1 MKILQLGKFYPV
13 LGGVEKVM
21 FDLTVGLSETGL
33 SEKGL
38 SETGFSEVGLSKV
51 GLSEVGLSK
60 EGLSEAGLSEVGL
73 SEEGVECD
81 MMCAASDGRRRRG
94 TEVIRL
100 NPHGRILCHRT
111 LTEAAKTTIA
121 PSMVTRLRRIAKD
134 YDIIHIHHPDPMA
147 AMALRL
153 SGYKGK
159 VVLHWHSDI
168 LSQKALLRFYLPIQ
182 NWLIKRADTIVG
194 TTPVYLAESPY
205 LQGVQEKCRC
215 IPIGIEPVISD
226 SAREQEIRNEYS
238 GRRIIFSLGR
248 LVEYKGYRYLIE
260 AAKYLDDS
268 FMILI
273 GGGGPL
279 RESLQREIDE
289 LGVGRRVKLLGK
301 VPQEDLASYYGACE
315 LFCMSS
321 VMKTEA
327 FGIVQIEAFS
337 TGKEVPGKG
346 GNGYWLNKQKFS
358 FGDVRMDAMLNLC
371 NAFCGYKA
379 EGRFWNPSLY
389 AGLGFAWTF
398 DEPGNGK
405 SRSHEVSASIG
416 TSNDFRLSDAWAVN
430 LDVRG
435 MFVNDRFDGEM
446 GHRWGEGVLSA
457 TIGLTYNIAPRG
469 WNKSKTVVKTVNN
482 NIADFQ
488 KALSESETE
497 RIRLEKELA
506 ELRAQPQVV
515 EKQTTVAAPYFVIFE
530 INKSKLNK
538 ASRVNLGMLAEIIK
552 ANNIKYIVTGYADAA
567 TGNKKINDRLSRNR
581 AQAVY
586 DCLTKEFGVP
596 ADLLE
601 LDFKGGVDNMFYD
614 DPALSR
620 AVITKA
626 K

>member
-21 FDLTVGLSETGL
+21 FDLTVGLSEVGL
-33 SEKGL
+33 
-38 SETGFSEVGLSKV
+38 SEVGLSEV
-51 GLSEVGLSK
+51 GLSETGLSEVGLSK
-60 EGLSEAGLSEVGL
+60 EGLSEAGLSET
-73 SEEGVECD
+73 GVECD
-81 MMCAASDGRRRRG
+81 MMCAGSDGRG

-111 LTEAAKTTIA
+111 LIEAAKTTIA

-215 IPIGIEPVISD
+215 LPIGIEPVISD

-327 FGIVQIEAFS
+327 FGIVQIEAMS
-337 TGKEVPGKG
+337 AGRPVVATKIPESGVSWVNEDGVSGINVAPRDSKAIAKAILTITDNEATWK
-346 GNGYWLNKQKFS
+346 KFS
-358 FGDVRMDAMLNLC
+358 AGAAKRFAENFTKEKMISKCLNIYAETLSSRF
-371 NAFCGYKA
+371 AH
-379 EGRFWNPSLY
+379 EGR
-389 AGLGFAWTF
+389 
-398 DEPGNGK
+398 
-405 SRSHEVSASIG
+405 
-416 TSNDFRLSDAWAVN
+416 
-430 LDVRG
+430 
-435 MFVNDRFDGEM
+435 
-446 GHRWGEGVLSA
+446 
-457 TIGLTYNIAPRG
+457 
-469 WNKSKTVVKTVNN
+469 
-482 NIADFQ
+482 
-488 KALSESETE
+488 
-497 RIRLEKELA
+497 
-506 ELRAQPQVV
+506 LRV
-515 EKQTTVAAPYFVIFE
+515 
-530 INKSKLNK
+530 
-538 ASRVNLGMLAEIIK
+538 
-552 ANNIKYIVTGYADAA
+552 
-567 TGNKKINDRLSRNR
+567 
-581 AQAVY
+581 
-586 DCLTKEFGVP
+586 
-596 ADLLE
+596 
-601 LDFKGGVDNMFYD
+601 
-614 DPALSR
+614 
-620 AVITKA
+620 
-626 K
+626 

>member
-21 FDLTVGLSETGL
+21 FDLTVGLSEEGL
-33 SEKGL
+33 SKEGL
-38 SETGFSEVGLSKV
+38 SETGLSEV
-51 GLSEVGLSK
+51 GLSEVGLSE
-60 EGLSEAGLSEVGL
+60 EGLSEVGLSEVGLSEEGLSETGL

-81 MMCAASDGRRRRG
+81 MMCAASDGRRRG

-111 LTEAAKTTIA
+111 LIEAAKTTIA

-289 LGVGRRVKLLGK
+289 LGVGSRVKLLGK

-327 FGIVQIEAFS
+327 FGIVQIEAMS
-337 TGKEVPGKG
+337 AGRPVVATKIPESGVSWVNEDGVSGINVAPRDSKAIAEAILTITDNEATWK
-346 GNGYWLNKQKFS
+346 KFS
-358 FGDVRMDAMLNLC
+358 AGAAKRF
-371 NAFCGYKA
+371 A
-379 EGRFWNPSLY
+379 ENF
-389 AGLGFAWTF
+389 
-398 DEPGNGK
+398 
-405 SRSHEVSASIG
+405 
-416 TSNDFRLSDAWAVN
+416 
-430 LDVRG
+430 
-435 MFVNDRFDGEM
+435 
-446 GHRWGEGVLSA
+446 
-457 TIGLTYNIAPRG
+457 
-469 WNKSKTVVKTVNN
+469 
-482 NIADFQ
+482 
-488 KALSESETE
+488 
-497 RIRLEKELA
+497 
-506 ELRAQPQVV
+506 
-515 EKQTTVAAPYFVIFE
+515 
-530 INKSKLNK
+530 
-538 ASRVNLGMLAEIIK
+538 
-552 ANNIKYIVTGYADAA
+552 
-567 TGNKKINDRLSRNR
+567 
-581 AQAVY
+581 
-586 DCLTKEFGVP
+586 TKEKMISKCLNIY
-596 ADLLE
+596 AE
-601 LDFKGGVDNMFYD
+601 T
-614 DPALSR
+614 LSLH
-620 AVITKA
+620 
-626 K
+626 

>member
-21 FDLTVGLSETGL
+21 FDLTVGLSE
-33 SEKGL
+33 KGL
-38 SETGFSEVGLSKV
+38 SEVGLSK
-51 GLSEVGLSK
+51 EGLSK
-60 EGLSEAGLSEVGL
+60 EGLSEAGLSEEGL

-81 MMCAASDGRRRRG
+81 MMCAGSDGRG

-111 LTEAAKTTIA
+111 LIEAAKTTIA

-238 GRRIIFSLGR
+238 GRRIIFSLGMS
-248 LVEYKGYRYLIE
+248 VEYKGYRYLIE

-289 LGVGRRVKLLGK
+289 LGVERRVKLLGK

-327 FGIVQIEAFS
+327 FGIVQIEAMS
-337 TGKEVPGKG
+337 AGRPVVATKIPESGVSWVNEDGVSGINVAPRDSKAIAEAIRTITDNEATWK
-346 GNGYWLNKQKFS
+346 KFS
-358 FGDVRMDAMLNLC
+358 AGAAKRF
-371 NAFCGYKA
+371 A
-379 EGRFWNPSLY
+379 ENF
-389 AGLGFAWTF
+389 
-398 DEPGNGK
+398 
-405 SRSHEVSASIG
+405 
-416 TSNDFRLSDAWAVN
+416 
-430 LDVRG
+430 
-435 MFVNDRFDGEM
+435 
-446 GHRWGEGVLSA
+446 
-457 TIGLTYNIAPRG
+457 
-469 WNKSKTVVKTVNN
+469 
-482 NIADFQ
+482 
-488 KALSESETE
+488 
-497 RIRLEKELA
+497 
-506 ELRAQPQVV
+506 
-515 EKQTTVAAPYFVIFE
+515 
-530 INKSKLNK
+530 
-538 ASRVNLGMLAEIIK
+538 
-552 ANNIKYIVTGYADAA
+552 
-567 TGNKKINDRLSRNR
+567 
-581 AQAVY
+581 
-586 DCLTKEFGVP
+586 TKEKMISRCLNIY
-596 ADLLE
+596 AE
-601 LDFKGGVDNMFYD
+601 T
-614 DPALSR
+614 LSLH
-620 AVITKA
+620 
-626 K
+626 

>member
-33 SEKGL
+33 SETGL
-38 SETGFSEVGLSKV
+38 SEEGLSEEGLSEV
-51 GLSEVGLSK
+51 GLSEVGLS
-60 EGLSEAGLSEVGL
+60 EEGL

-81 MMCAASDGRRRRG
+81 MMCAASDGRRRG

-111 LTEAAKTTIA
+111 LIEAAKTMIA

-205 LQGVQEKCRC
+205 LQGVQKKCRC
-215 IPIGIEPVISD
+215 IPIGIEPIISD
-226 SAREQEIRNEYS
+226 SVREREIRNEYS

-289 LGVGRRVKLLGK
+289 LGVESRVKLLGK
-301 VPQEDLASYYGACE
+301 VPQEDLASYYGASE

-327 FGIVQIEAFS
+327 FGIVQIEAMS
-337 TGKEVPGKG
+337 AGRPVIATKIPESGVSWVNEDGISGINVAPRDSKAIAEAIRTITDNEATWK
-346 GNGYWLNKQKFS
+346 KFS
-358 FGDVRMDAMLNLC
+358 AGAAKRF
-371 NAFCGYKA
+371 A
-379 EGRFWNPSLY
+379 ENF
-389 AGLGFAWTF
+389 
-398 DEPGNGK
+398 
-405 SRSHEVSASIG
+405 
-416 TSNDFRLSDAWAVN
+416 
-430 LDVRG
+430 
-435 MFVNDRFDGEM
+435 
-446 GHRWGEGVLSA
+446 
-457 TIGLTYNIAPRG
+457 
-469 WNKSKTVVKTVNN
+469 
-482 NIADFQ
+482 
-488 KALSESETE
+488 
-497 RIRLEKELA
+497 
-506 ELRAQPQVV
+506 
-515 EKQTTVAAPYFVIFE
+515 
-530 INKSKLNK
+530 
-538 ASRVNLGMLAEIIK
+538 
-552 ANNIKYIVTGYADAA
+552 
-567 TGNKKINDRLSRNR
+567 
-581 AQAVY
+581 
-586 DCLTKEFGVP
+586 TKEKMI
-596 ADLLE
+596 ARCLNIYAE
-601 LDFKGGVDNMFYD
+601 T
-614 DPALSR
+614 LSLH
-620 AVITKA
+620 
-626 K
+626 

>member
-21 FDLTVGLSETGL
+21 FDLTVGLSEEGL
-33 SEKGL
+33 SE
-38 SETGFSEVGLSKV
+38 E
-51 GLSEVGLSK
+51 GLSK
-60 EGLSEAGLSEVGL
+60 EGLSETGLSEEGL

-81 MMCAASDGRRRRG
+81 MMCAASDGRRRR

-111 LTEAAKTTIA
+111 LIEAAKTTIA

-134 YDIIHIHHPDPMA
+134 YNIIHIHHPDPMA

-205 LQGVQEKCRC
+205 LQGVHEKCRC

-327 FGIVQIEAFS
+327 FGIVQIEAMS
-337 TGKEVPGKG
+337 VGRPVVATKIPESGVSWVNEDGVSGINVAPRDSKAIAKAILTITDNEATWK
-346 GNGYWLNKQKFS
+346 KFS
-358 FGDVRMDAMLNLC
+358 AGAAKRF
-371 NAFCGYKA
+371 A
-379 EGRFWNPSLY
+379 ENF
-389 AGLGFAWTF
+389 
-398 DEPGNGK
+398 
-405 SRSHEVSASIG
+405 
-416 TSNDFRLSDAWAVN
+416 
-430 LDVRG
+430 
-435 MFVNDRFDGEM
+435 
-446 GHRWGEGVLSA
+446 
-457 TIGLTYNIAPRG
+457 
-469 WNKSKTVVKTVNN
+469 
-482 NIADFQ
+482 
-488 KALSESETE
+488 
-497 RIRLEKELA
+497 
-506 ELRAQPQVV
+506 
-515 EKQTTVAAPYFVIFE
+515 
-530 INKSKLNK
+530 
-538 ASRVNLGMLAEIIK
+538 
-552 ANNIKYIVTGYADAA
+552 
-567 TGNKKINDRLSRNR
+567 
-581 AQAVY
+581 
-586 DCLTKEFGVP
+586 TKEKMISRCLNIY
-596 ADLLE
+596 AE
-601 LDFKGGVDNMFYD
+601 T
-614 DPALSR
+614 LSLH
-620 AVITKA
+620 
-626 K
+626 

>member
-21 FDLTVGLSETGL
+21 FDLTVGLSEEGL
-33 SEKGL
+33 SEEGL
-38 SETGFSEVGLSKV
+38 SEEGLSEEGLSEEGLSEEGLSEVGLSEVGFSEVGLSKV
-51 GLSEVGLSK
+51 GF
-60 EGLSEAGLSEVGL
+60 

-81 MMCAASDGRRRRG
+81 MMCAGSDGRG

-111 LTEAAKTTIA
+111 LIEAAKTTIA

-215 IPIGIEPVISD
+215 IPIGIEPINHQ
-226 SAREQEIRNEYS
+226 RQRKGREIRNEYS

-268 FMILI
+268 FMLLI

-289 LGVGRRVKLLGK
+289 LGVGSRVKLLGK

-327 FGIVQIEAFS
+327 FGIVQIEAMS
-337 TGKEVPGKG
+337 AGRPVVATKIPESGVSWVNEDGVSGINVAPRDSKAIAEAILTITDNEATWK
-346 GNGYWLNKQKFS
+346 KFS
-358 FGDVRMDAMLNLC
+358 AGAAKRF
-371 NAFCGYKA
+371 A
-379 EGRFWNPSLY
+379 ENF
-389 AGLGFAWTF
+389 
-398 DEPGNGK
+398 
-405 SRSHEVSASIG
+405 
-416 TSNDFRLSDAWAVN
+416 
-430 LDVRG
+430 
-435 MFVNDRFDGEM
+435 
-446 GHRWGEGVLSA
+446 
-457 TIGLTYNIAPRG
+457 
-469 WNKSKTVVKTVNN
+469 
-482 NIADFQ
+482 
-488 KALSESETE
+488 
-497 RIRLEKELA
+497 
-506 ELRAQPQVV
+506 
-515 EKQTTVAAPYFVIFE
+515 
-530 INKSKLNK
+530 
-538 ASRVNLGMLAEIIK
+538 
-552 ANNIKYIVTGYADAA
+552 
-567 TGNKKINDRLSRNR
+567 
-581 AQAVY
+581 
-586 DCLTKEFGVP
+586 TKEKMISKCLNIY
-596 ADLLE
+596 AE
-601 LDFKGGVDNMFYD
+601 T
-614 DPALSR
+614 LSLH
-620 AVITKA
+620 
-626 K
+626 

>member
-33 SEKGL
+33 SEEGLSEEGL
-38 SETGFSEVGLSKV
+38 SETGLSEV

-60 EGLSEAGLSEVGL
+60 EGLSKEGLSEAGL

-111 LTEAAKTTIA
+111 LIEAAKTTIA

-215 IPIGIEPVISD
+215 IPIGIEPIISD
-226 SAREQEIRNEYS
+226 SVREREIRNEYS

-268 FMILI
+268 FMLLI

-289 LGVGRRVKLLGK
+289 LGVGSRVKLLGK

-327 FGIVQIEAFS
+327 FGIVQIEAMS
-337 TGKEVPGKG
+337 AGRPVVATKIPESGVSWVNEDGVSGINVAPRDSKAIAEAILTITDNEATWK
-346 GNGYWLNKQKFS
+346 KFS
-358 FGDVRMDAMLNLC
+358 AGAAKRF
-371 NAFCGYKA
+371 A
-379 EGRFWNPSLY
+379 ENF
-389 AGLGFAWTF
+389 
-398 DEPGNGK
+398 
-405 SRSHEVSASIG
+405 
-416 TSNDFRLSDAWAVN
+416 
-430 LDVRG
+430 
-435 MFVNDRFDGEM
+435 
-446 GHRWGEGVLSA
+446 
-457 TIGLTYNIAPRG
+457 
-469 WNKSKTVVKTVNN
+469 
-482 NIADFQ
+482 
-488 KALSESETE
+488 
-497 RIRLEKELA
+497 
-506 ELRAQPQVV
+506 
-515 EKQTTVAAPYFVIFE
+515 
-530 INKSKLNK
+530 
-538 ASRVNLGMLAEIIK
+538 
-552 ANNIKYIVTGYADAA
+552 
-567 TGNKKINDRLSRNR
+567 
-581 AQAVY
+581 
-586 DCLTKEFGVP
+586 TKEKMISKCLNIY
-596 ADLLE
+596 AE
-601 LDFKGGVDNMFYD
+601 T
-614 DPALSR
+614 LSLH
-620 AVITKA
+620 
-626 K
+626 

>member
-33 SEKGL
+33 SE
-38 SETGFSEVGLSKV
+38 
-51 GLSEVGLSK
+51 
-60 EGLSEAGLSEVGL
+60 
-73 SEEGVECD
+73 EGVECD
-81 MMCAASDGRRRRG
+81 MMCAASDGRRG

-111 LTEAAKTTIA
+111 LIEAAKTTIA

-168 LSQKALLRFYLPIQ
+168 LSQKALLRFYLSIQ

-289 LGVGRRVKLLGK
+289 LGVGSRVKLLGK

-327 FGIVQIEAFS
+327 FGIVQIEAMS
-337 TGKEVPGKG
+337 AGRPVIATKIPESGVSWVNEDGVSGINVEPCDSKAIAEAIRTITDNEATWK
-346 GNGYWLNKQKFS
+346 KFS
-358 FGDVRMDAMLNLC
+358 AGAAKRF
-371 NAFCGYKA
+371 A
-379 EGRFWNPSLY
+379 ENF
-389 AGLGFAWTF
+389 
-398 DEPGNGK
+398 
-405 SRSHEVSASIG
+405 
-416 TSNDFRLSDAWAVN
+416 
-430 LDVRG
+430 
-435 MFVNDRFDGEM
+435 
-446 GHRWGEGVLSA
+446 
-457 TIGLTYNIAPRG
+457 
-469 WNKSKTVVKTVNN
+469 
-482 NIADFQ
+482 
-488 KALSESETE
+488 
-497 RIRLEKELA
+497 
-506 ELRAQPQVV
+506 
-515 EKQTTVAAPYFVIFE
+515 
-530 INKSKLNK
+530 
-538 ASRVNLGMLAEIIK
+538 
-552 ANNIKYIVTGYADAA
+552 
-567 TGNKKINDRLSRNR
+567 
-581 AQAVY
+581 
-586 DCLTKEFGVP
+586 TKEKMISKCLNIY
-596 ADLLE
+596 AE
-601 LDFKGGVDNMFYD
+601 T
-614 DPALSR
+614 LSLH
-620 AVITKA
+620 
-626 K
+626 

>member
-21 FDLTVGLSETGL
+21 FDLTVGLSEEGL
-33 SEKGL
+33 SE
-38 SETGFSEVGLSKV
+38 V
-51 GLSEVGLSK
+51 GLSEVGLSEVGLSEVGFSE
-60 EGLSEAGLSEVGL
+60 EGLSEEGFSEVGL
-73 SEEGVECD
+73 SETGLSEEEVECD
-81 MMCAASDGRRRRG
+81 MMCAGSDGRG

-111 LTEAAKTTIA
+111 LIEAAKTTIA

-327 FGIVQIEAFS
+327 FGIVQIEAMS
-337 TGKEVPGKG
+337 AGRPVVATKIPESGVSWVNEDGVSGINVAPRDSKAIAEAILTITDNEATWK
-346 GNGYWLNKQKFS
+346 KFS
-358 FGDVRMDAMLNLC
+358 AGAAKRF
-371 NAFCGYKA
+371 A
-379 EGRFWNPSLY
+379 ENF
-389 AGLGFAWTF
+389 
-398 DEPGNGK
+398 
-405 SRSHEVSASIG
+405 
-416 TSNDFRLSDAWAVN
+416 
-430 LDVRG
+430 
-435 MFVNDRFDGEM
+435 
-446 GHRWGEGVLSA
+446 
-457 TIGLTYNIAPRG
+457 
-469 WNKSKTVVKTVNN
+469 
-482 NIADFQ
+482 
-488 KALSESETE
+488 
-497 RIRLEKELA
+497 
-506 ELRAQPQVV
+506 
-515 EKQTTVAAPYFVIFE
+515 
-530 INKSKLNK
+530 
-538 ASRVNLGMLAEIIK
+538 
-552 ANNIKYIVTGYADAA
+552 
-567 TGNKKINDRLSRNR
+567 
-581 AQAVY
+581 
-586 DCLTKEFGVP
+586 TKEKMISKCLNIY
-596 ADLLE
+596 AE
-601 LDFKGGVDNMFYD
+601 T
-614 DPALSR
+614 LSLH
-620 AVITKA
+620 
-626 K
+626 

>member
-1 MKILQLGKFYPV
+1 MRILQLGKFYPV

-21 FDLTVGLSETGL
+21 FDLTVGLSKKGLSETGLSEAGL

-38 SETGFSEVGLSKV
+38 SEK
-51 GLSEVGLSK
+51 
-60 EGLSEAGLSEVGL
+60 GL

-81 MMCAASDGRRRRG
+81 MMCAGSDGRRR

-111 LTEAAKTTIA
+111 LIEAAKTTIA
-121 PSMVTRLRRIAKD
+121 PSMVTRLRRIAKN

-215 IPIGIEPVISD
+215 IPIGIDPVISD

-289 LGVGRRVKLLGK
+289 LGVGSRVKLLGK
-301 VPQEDLASYYGACE
+301 VPQEDLASYYGASE

-327 FGIVQIEAFS
+327 FGIVQIEAMS
-337 TGKEVPGKG
+337 AGRPVIATKIPESGVSWVNEDGVSGINVAPRDSKAIAEAIRTITDNETTWK
-346 GNGYWLNKQKFS
+346 KFS
-358 FGDVRMDAMLNLC
+358 AGA
-371 NAFCGYKA
+371 AK
-379 EGRFWNPSLY
+379 RF
-389 AGLGFAWTF
+389 
-398 DEPGNGK
+398 
-405 SRSHEVSASIG
+405 
-416 TSNDFRLSDAWAVN
+416 
-430 LDVRG
+430 
-435 MFVNDRFDGEM
+435 
-446 GHRWGEGVLSA
+446 
-457 TIGLTYNIAPRG
+457 
-469 WNKSKTVVKTVNN
+469 
-482 NIADFQ
+482 
-488 KALSESETE
+488 TE
-497 RIRLEKELA
+497 N
-506 ELRAQPQVV
+506 
-515 EKQTTVAAPYFVIFE
+515 F
-530 INKSKLNK
+530 
-538 ASRVNLGMLAEIIK
+538 
-552 ANNIKYIVTGYADAA
+552 
-567 TGNKKINDRLSRNR
+567 
-581 AQAVY
+581 
-586 DCLTKEFGVP
+586 TKEKMISRCLNIY
-596 ADLLE
+596 AE
-601 LDFKGGVDNMFYD
+601 T
-614 DPALSR
+614 LSLH
-620 AVITKA
+620 
-626 K
+626 

>member
-21 FDLTVGLSETGL
+21 FDLTVGLSEEGF
-33 SEKGL
+33 
-38 SETGFSEVGLSKV
+38 SETGAFGGGALGSGALGDGALGGGAFGGGVLGDGAFGGGTLGDGALGGGV
-51 GLSEVGLSK
+51 LGGGAFGDGALGGGAL
-60 EGLSEAGLSEVGL
+60 GG
-73 SEEGVECD
+73 GVECD
-81 MMCAASDGRRRRG
+81 MMCAGSDGRG

-111 LTEAAKTTIA
+111 LIEAAKTTIA

-226 SAREQEIRNEYS
+226 SAREQEIINEYS

-289 LGVGRRVKLLGK
+289 LGVGSRVKLLGK

-327 FGIVQIEAFS
+327 FGIVQIEAMS
-337 TGKEVPGKG
+337 AGRPVVATKIPESGVSWVNEDGVSGINVAPRDSKAIAKAILTITDNEATWK
-346 GNGYWLNKQKFS
+346 KFS
-358 FGDVRMDAMLNLC
+358 AGAAKRF
-371 NAFCGYKA
+371 A
-379 EGRFWNPSLY
+379 ENF
-389 AGLGFAWTF
+389 
-398 DEPGNGK
+398 
-405 SRSHEVSASIG
+405 
-416 TSNDFRLSDAWAVN
+416 
-430 LDVRG
+430 
-435 MFVNDRFDGEM
+435 
-446 GHRWGEGVLSA
+446 
-457 TIGLTYNIAPRG
+457 
-469 WNKSKTVVKTVNN
+469 
-482 NIADFQ
+482 
-488 KALSESETE
+488 
-497 RIRLEKELA
+497 
-506 ELRAQPQVV
+506 
-515 EKQTTVAAPYFVIFE
+515 
-530 INKSKLNK
+530 
-538 ASRVNLGMLAEIIK
+538 
-552 ANNIKYIVTGYADAA
+552 
-567 TGNKKINDRLSRNR
+567 
-581 AQAVY
+581 
-586 DCLTKEFGVP
+586 TKEKMISKCLNIY
-596 ADLLE
+596 AE
-601 LDFKGGVDNMFYD
+601 T
-614 DPALSR
+614 LSLH
-620 AVITKA
+620 
-626 K
+626 

>member
-13 LGGVEKVM
+13 RGGVEKVM
-21 FDLTVGLSETGL
+21 FDLTVGLSEV
-33 SEKGL
+33 
-38 SETGFSEVGLSKV
+38 GF
-51 GLSEVGLSK
+51 
-60 EGLSEAGLSEVGL
+60 

-81 MMCAASDGRRRRG
+81 MMCAGSDGRG

-111 LTEAAKTTIA
+111 LIEAAKTTIA

-134 YDIIHIHHPDPMA
+134 YNIIHIHHPDPMA

-268 FMILI
+268 YMILI

-279 RESLQREIDE
+279 REDLQNQIDE
-289 LGVGRRVKLLGK
+289 LGLGHRVKLLGK
-301 VPQEDLASYYGACE
+301 VPQEDLPSYYGACD

-327 FGIVQIEAFS
+327 FGIVQIEAMS
-337 TGKEVPGKG
+337 
-346 GNGYWLNKQKFS
+346 
-358 FGDVRMDAMLNLC
+358 
-371 NAFCGYKA
+371 
-379 EGRFWNPSLY
+379 EGRPLIATKIPASGVSWVNEDGVSGINVEPRDSKAIAEAVKSITKDEATWRRY
-389 AGLGFAWTF
+389 SDGARQRFAKYFT
-398 DEPGNGK
+398 K
-405 SRSHEVSASIG
+405 
-416 TSNDFRLSDAWAVN
+416 
-430 LDVRG
+430 
-435 MFVNDRFDGEM
+435 
-446 GHRWGEGVLSA
+446 
-457 TIGLTYNIAPRG
+457 
-469 WNKSKTVVKTVNN
+469 
-482 NIADFQ
+482 
-488 KALSESETE
+488 
-497 RIRLEKELA
+497 EK
-506 ELRAQPQVV
+506 
-515 EKQTTVAAPYFVIFE
+515 
-530 INKSKLNK
+530 
-538 ASRVNLGMLAEIIK
+538 MLI
-552 ANNIKYIVTGYADAA
+552 
-567 TGNKKINDRLSRNR
+567 
-581 AQAVY
+581 
-586 DCLTKEFGVP
+586 DCL
-596 ADLLE
+596 
-601 LDFKGGVDNMFYD
+601 
-614 DPALSR
+614 ALYTEILKSSR
-620 AVITKA
+620 
-626 K
+626 

>member
-21 FDLTVGLSETGL
+21 FDLTVGLSEEGL

-38 SETGFSEVGLSKV
+38 SEKGFSEVGLSKV
-51 GLSEVGLSK
+51 GLSE
-60 EGLSEAGLSEVGL
+60 EGLSEAGLSETGL

-81 MMCAASDGRRRRG
+81 MMCAGSDGRG

-111 LTEAAKTTIA
+111 LIEAAKTTIA

-268 FMILI
+268 HDPDRRWRPAAGEPPARDRRAWRRKTGQTAGQGSAGRPGILLRSLRTVLHEQRYED
-273 GGGGPL
+273 GGFRNSPDRGDVCGKTGG
-279 RESLQREIDE
+279 RHKDSGIRS
-289 LGVGRRVKLLGK
+289 LLGK
-301 VPQEDLASYYGACE
+301 RGRGLGN
-315 LFCMSS
+315 
-321 VMKTEA
+321 KRRT
-327 FGIVQIEAFS
+327 
-337 TGKEVPGKG
+337 TGQQGHRRGDPHHHR
-346 GNGYWLNKQKFS
+346 QR
-358 FGDVRMDAMLNLC
+358 GDVEKVQRGGGKTLRGELHKRKNDLKMLEYLC
-371 NAFCGYKA
+371 GNII
-379 EGRFWNPSLY
+379 
-389 AGLGFAWTF
+389 FAL
-398 DEPGNGK
+398 N
-405 SRSHEVSASIG
+405 SRSYQE
-416 TSNDFRLSDAWAVN
+416 
-430 LDVRG
+430 
-435 MFVNDRFDGEM
+435 
-446 GHRWGEGVLSA
+446 
-457 TIGLTYNIAPRG
+457 P
-469 WNKSKTVVKTVNN
+469 
-482 NIADFQ
+482 
-488 KALSESETE
+488 
-497 RIRLEKELA
+497 
-506 ELRAQPQVV
+506 
-515 EKQTTVAAPYFVIFE
+515 
-530 INKSKLNK
+530 
-538 ASRVNLGMLAEIIK
+538 
-552 ANNIKYIVTGYADAA
+552 
-567 TGNKKINDRLSRNR
+567 
-581 AQAVY
+581 
-586 DCLTKEFGVP
+586 
-596 ADLLE
+596 
-601 LDFKGGVDNMFYD
+601 
-614 DPALSR
+614 
-620 AVITKA
+620 
-626 K
+626 

>member
-21 FDLTVGLSETGL
+21 FDLTVGLSE
-33 SEKGL
+33 E
-38 SETGFSEVGLSKV
+38 
-51 GLSEVGLSK
+51 GLSK
-60 EGLSEAGLSEVGL
+60 EGLSETGLSEVGLSEEGFSEEGFSEVGLSEEGLSKKGLSETGLSEEGFSEVGLSEVGL

-81 MMCAASDGRRRRG
+81 MMCAGSDGRG

-111 LTEAAKTTIA
+111 LIEAAKTTIA

-327 FGIVQIEAFS
+327 FGIVQIEAMS
-337 TGKEVPGKG
+337 AGRPVVATKIPESGVSWVNEDGVSGINVEPCDSKAIAEAIRTITDNEATWK
-346 GNGYWLNKQKFS
+346 KFS
-358 FGDVRMDAMLNLC
+358 A
-371 NAFCGYKA
+371 
-379 EGRFWNPSLY
+379 GRQN
-389 AGLGFAWTF
+389 
-398 DEPGNGK
+398 
-405 SRSHEVSASIG
+405 
-416 TSNDFRLSDAWAVN
+416 
-430 LDVRG
+430 
-435 MFVNDRFDGEM
+435 
-446 GHRWGEGVLSA
+446 
-457 TIGLTYNIAPRG
+457 
-469 WNKSKTVVKTVNN
+469 
-482 NIADFQ
+482 
-488 KALSESETE
+488 
-497 RIRLEKELA
+497 
-506 ELRAQPQVV
+506 
-515 EKQTTVAAPYFVIFE
+515 
-530 INKSKLNK
+530 
-538 ASRVNLGMLAEIIK
+538 ASRR
-552 ANNIKYIVTGYADAA
+552 TSQ
-567 TGNKKINDRLSRNR
+567 KK
-581 AQAVY
+581 
-586 DCLTKEFGVP
+586 K
-596 ADLLE
+596 
-601 LDFKGGVDNMFYD
+601 
-614 DPALSR
+614 
-620 AVITKA
+620 
-626 K
+626 

>member
-33 SEKGL
+33 SK
-38 SETGFSEVGLSKV
+38 VGLSKV
-51 GLSEVGLSK
+51 GLSKEGLSE
-60 EGLSEAGLSEVGL
+60 EGLSEAGLSEVGLSEEGLSEEGLSEEGL

-81 MMCAASDGRRRRG
+81 MMCAASDGRRG

-111 LTEAAKTTIA
+111 LIEAAKTTIA

-289 LGVGRRVKLLGK
+289 LGVGSRVKLLGK

-327 FGIVQIEAFS
+327 FGIVQIEAMS
-337 TGKEVPGKG
+337 AGRPVIATKIPESGVSWVNEDGVSGINVEPCDSKAIAEAIRTITDNEATWK
-346 GNGYWLNKQKFS
+346 KFS
-358 FGDVRMDAMLNLC
+358 AGAAKRF
-371 NAFCGYKA
+371 A
-379 EGRFWNPSLY
+379 ENF
-389 AGLGFAWTF
+389 
-398 DEPGNGK
+398 
-405 SRSHEVSASIG
+405 
-416 TSNDFRLSDAWAVN
+416 
-430 LDVRG
+430 
-435 MFVNDRFDGEM
+435 
-446 GHRWGEGVLSA
+446 
-457 TIGLTYNIAPRG
+457 
-469 WNKSKTVVKTVNN
+469 
-482 NIADFQ
+482 
-488 KALSESETE
+488 
-497 RIRLEKELA
+497 
-506 ELRAQPQVV
+506 
-515 EKQTTVAAPYFVIFE
+515 
-530 INKSKLNK
+530 
-538 ASRVNLGMLAEIIK
+538 
-552 ANNIKYIVTGYADAA
+552 
-567 TGNKKINDRLSRNR
+567 
-581 AQAVY
+581 
-586 DCLTKEFGVP
+586 TKEKMISKCLNIY
-596 ADLLE
+596 AE
-601 LDFKGGVDNMFYD
+601 T
-614 DPALSR
+614 LSLH
-620 AVITKA
+620 
-626 K
+626 

>member
-21 FDLTVGLSETGL
+21 FDLTVGLSEEGL

-38 SETGFSEVGLSKV
+38 SETGLSET
-51 GLSEVGLSK
+51 GLSEVRLSE
-60 EGLSEAGLSEVGL
+60 EGLSETGLSEEGLSEVGL

-81 MMCAASDGRRRRG
+81 MMCAASDGRRRR

-111 LTEAAKTTIA
+111 LIEAAKTTIA

-289 LGVGRRVKLLGK
+289 LGVGSRVKLLGK

-327 FGIVQIEAFS
+327 FGIVQVEAMS
-337 TGKEVPGKG
+337 AGRPVVATKIPESGVSWVNEDGVSGINVAPRDSKAIAEAILTITDNEATWK
-346 GNGYWLNKQKFS
+346 KFS
-358 FGDVRMDAMLNLC
+358 AGAAKRF
-371 NAFCGYKA
+371 A
-379 EGRFWNPSLY
+379 ENF
-389 AGLGFAWTF
+389 
-398 DEPGNGK
+398 
-405 SRSHEVSASIG
+405 
-416 TSNDFRLSDAWAVN
+416 
-430 LDVRG
+430 
-435 MFVNDRFDGEM
+435 
-446 GHRWGEGVLSA
+446 
-457 TIGLTYNIAPRG
+457 
-469 WNKSKTVVKTVNN
+469 
-482 NIADFQ
+482 
-488 KALSESETE
+488 
-497 RIRLEKELA
+497 
-506 ELRAQPQVV
+506 
-515 EKQTTVAAPYFVIFE
+515 
-530 INKSKLNK
+530 
-538 ASRVNLGMLAEIIK
+538 
-552 ANNIKYIVTGYADAA
+552 
-567 TGNKKINDRLSRNR
+567 
-581 AQAVY
+581 
-586 DCLTKEFGVP
+586 TKEKMISKCLNIY
-596 ADLLE
+596 AE
-601 LDFKGGVDNMFYD
+601 T
-614 DPALSR
+614 LSLH
-620 AVITKA
+620 
-626 K
+626 

>member
-33 SEKGL
+33 SE
-38 SETGFSEVGLSKV
+38 EGFSEV
-51 GLSEVGLSK
+51 GLSEVGLS
-60 EGLSEAGLSEVGL
+60 EVGLSETGL

-81 MMCAASDGRRRRG
+81 MMCAGSDGRG

-111 LTEAAKTTIA
+111 LIEAAKTTIA
-121 PSMVTRLRRIAKD
+121 PSMITRLRRIAKD

-215 IPIGIEPVISD
+215 LPIGIEPVISD

-248 LVEYKGYRYLIE
+248 LAEYKGYRYLIE

-289 LGVGRRVKLLGK
+289 LGVGSRVKLLGK

-327 FGIVQIEAFS
+327 FGIVQIEAMS
-337 TGKEVPGKG
+337 AGRPVVATKIPESGVSWVNEDGVSGINVAPRDSKAIAEAILTITDNEATWK
-346 GNGYWLNKQKFS
+346 KFS
-358 FGDVRMDAMLNLC
+358 AGAAKRF
-371 NAFCGYKA
+371 A
-379 EGRFWNPSLY
+379 ENF
-389 AGLGFAWTF
+389 
-398 DEPGNGK
+398 
-405 SRSHEVSASIG
+405 
-416 TSNDFRLSDAWAVN
+416 
-430 LDVRG
+430 
-435 MFVNDRFDGEM
+435 
-446 GHRWGEGVLSA
+446 
-457 TIGLTYNIAPRG
+457 
-469 WNKSKTVVKTVNN
+469 
-482 NIADFQ
+482 
-488 KALSESETE
+488 
-497 RIRLEKELA
+497 
-506 ELRAQPQVV
+506 
-515 EKQTTVAAPYFVIFE
+515 
-530 INKSKLNK
+530 
-538 ASRVNLGMLAEIIK
+538 
-552 ANNIKYIVTGYADAA
+552 
-567 TGNKKINDRLSRNR
+567 
-581 AQAVY
+581 
-586 DCLTKEFGVP
+586 TKEKMISRCLNIY
-596 ADLLE
+596 AE
-601 LDFKGGVDNMFYD
+601 T
-614 DPALSR
+614 LSLH
-620 AVITKA
+620 
-626 K
+626 